1 MHPLNKPKIWCDL
14 ETRNVLDINN
24 ALYNAT
30 CEVIMFLY
38 AFGDGPAQLWC
49 PQEDENYPGD
59 LAEALQCPEDFHWMW
74 MNGRKFDTDVLK
86 HRGLVHITPEDQT
99 DVGEVATCY
108 GYPAALGKLCKALG
122 LGEDEAKD
130 ARGKA
135 LIDFFCSPIHLITKK
150 NMNKNAPYTW
160 EDVQEAQ
167 RIAKEHGEDF
177 AEAKDWPELWEMF
190 CQYGLRDVE
199 SMRAAHRLLPTFN
212 ETEKEHMLRA
222 LNHRMNE
229 QGICIDIDFVRRMAF
244 LIPLVKDQAHD
255 YIKARTGGIKA
266 TQVAKFKAWLQ
277 RELPGRDIPGTGK
290 DIIERLVKEGDLTP
304 AASAVLKV
312 CGQSKSSSIAKYGV
326 MTEQVHPETR
336 RLYWYIGIRK
346 ANTTGRYGAIGGV
359 QLHNFP
365 RPKIKPWLIDAMIT
379 AVKSGRTPDNL
390 LKNAPSMLRGSLVPD
405 DGDVFTNCDLSSIEG
420 CTLCTLADFT
430 EQMEDYRNGVNAYF
444 ANGPMF
450 GLTYD
455 QVKTFKDSSDPD
467 EYNQYML
474 CKVSELSMLYMGGVS
489 ALVGMGRNYGMNM
502 AAVGQMVLD
511 KNLMPDE
518 LLQQGVRCYN
528 FIRLTSR
535 GRRTVDACRL
545 TPDQWVALDAVK
557 RAWRERHSGI
567 TRFWADIQRG
577 LMMAWNNPGE
587 VFNIG
592 RNGCIGMQ
600 FANNMFGI
608 QLPSGRVLTY
618 LDGRV
623 GGMSDAKKKTDEEI
637 AKMSDTE
644 LMEYD
649 EDSTDDRPVLLYT
662 AFDNQGNPFNRPQV
676 AHAGVICNNINQG
689 TAASVL
695 DEGIIAAWREGWKV
709 RLHIHDQLLTS
720 NKRGDPRFTPAKL
733 EALMSRPVP
742 WLPEMP
748 LRAKGEYLE
757 RFAK

>member
-1 MHPLNKPKIWCDL
+1 MSYITKPIIWADL
-14 ETRNVLDINN
+14 ETRNVIDINN

-30 CEVIMFLY
+30 CEVIMFIY
-38 AFGDGPAQLWC
+38 AFGDGPVKVWNPLT
-49 PQEDENYPGD
+49 EE
-59 LAEALQCPEDFHWMW
+59 LPEDLSYALYEPDAYHWLW
-74 MNGRKFDTDVLK
+74 MNGRKFDTDVLRHK
-86 HRGLVHITPEDQT
+86 GLVDIAPAAQT

-108 GYPAALGKLCKALG
+108 GYPSGLAKLCVALG
-122 LGEDEAKD
+122 LPEDEAKD
-130 ARGKA
+130 KRGKA
-135 LIDFFCSPIHLITKK
+135 LIDFFCKPIHLITKRNIK
-150 NMNKNAPYTW
+150 KDAPYTW
-160 EDVQEAQ
+160 EQVETAQ
-167 RIAKEHGEDF
+167 RAYAAQGEEF
-177 AEAKDWPELWEMF
+177 ADPQDWPELWDMF
-190 CQYGLRDVE
+190 VAYGKSDVS
-199 SMRAAHRLLPTFN
+199 SMRTAHGLLPTFN
-212 ETEKEHMLRA
+212 ETEKEHLLRV
-222 LNHRMNE
+222 LNHQMNA
-229 QGICIDIDFVRRMAF
+229 QGICIDYEFVHRMAH
-244 LIPLVKDQAHD
+244 LIPIVKEQAHS

-266 TQVAKFKAWLQ
+266 TQVAKFLDWMKK
-277 RELPGRDIPGTGK
+277 ELPGRDIPGTGK
-290 DIIERLVKEGDLTP
+290 DIIERLIKEGDLKP
-304 AASAVLKV
+304 NVSDVLNA

-326 MTEQVHPETR
+326 MDEQVHPETR

-346 ANTTGRYGAIGGV
+346 ASTTGRYGAIGGV

-365 RPKIKPWLIDAMIT
+365 RPKIKPWLINAMIE
-379 AVKSGRTPDNL
+379 AVKSGRTPSNL

-405 DGDVFTNCDLSSIEG
+405 PDEVFTNCDLSSIEG
-420 CTLCTLADFT
+420 CTLAWLSDFT
-430 EQMEDYRNGVNAYF
+430 QQIDDYANGVNAYF
-444 ANGPMF
+444 NNGPMF

-455 QVKTFKDSSDPD
+455 QCKVYKDSEDPA

-502 AAVGQMVLD
+502 ASVAQMVLD
-511 KNLMPDE
+511 KDLMPDE

-528 FIRLTSR
+528 FIRLTAR

-600 FANNMFGI
+600 FDNNMFGI

-618 LDGRV
+618 LDGRI
-623 GGMSDAKKKTDEEI
+623 SETSTAKKKTDEEI
-637 AKMSDTE
+637 AKMTDAQ

-649 EDSTDDRPVLLYT
+649 EDSADDRPVLVYT
-662 AFDNQGNPFNRPQV
+662 AFDNTGNPYKRPQI
-676 AHAGVICNNINQG
+676 AHAGVVCNNVNQA

-709 RLHIHDQLLTS
+709 RAHIHDQLLTS
-720 NKRGDPRFTPAKL
+720 NKRGDPRFTPTKL
-733 EALMSRPVP
+733 EQLMSRPLSWAP
-742 WLPEMP
+742 GLP
-748 LRAKGEYLE
+748 LKAKGEYLE